1 MFVVLPGKVV
11 SVGQTISKI
20 PPEQLMSTPT
30 VTDLLQSRKSTLK
43 RAFKTLYYGSRRSFF
58 SAVMS
63 YTPGTWLG
71 REWLST
77 KFKINFKLF

>member
-30 VTDLLQSRKSTLK
+30 VADLLQSRKSTLK
-43 RAFKTLYYGSRRSFF
+43 RAFRTLYYGAWMSFF
-58 SAVMS
+58 ISSYVIILRGMAKARMAVNQ
-63 YTPGTWLG
+63 
-71 REWLST
+71 
-77 KFKINFKLF
+77 I

>member
-30 VTDLLQSRKSTLK
+30 VADLLQSRKRIFK
-43 RAFKTLYYGSRRSFF
+43 RAFGTLYFGAWMSFF
-58 SAVMS
+58 FSSYVMI
-63 YTPGTWLG
+63 
-71 REWLST
+71 LST
-77 KFKINFKLF
+77 HG